1 MNEER
6 LKEIDKER
14 ELLYSRLGEL
24 DEEVYR
30 LENADALEVVE
41 GSIGKYYWNK
51 NSGIGMTGIF
61 HPKKASNR
69 TDLNITLYGEYVLE
83 TSLLIGN
90 VSVYVTNSQP
100 IRVDEF
106 KRDYEEITKEEYEEK
121 KSRMLNF
128 FLKD

>member
-1 MNEER
+1 MNEDR

-14 ELLYSRLGEL
+14 EHLYSRLGEL

-30 LENADALEVVE
+30 LENADALEVAE

-51 NSGIGMTGIF
+51 NGGIGMTGIF
-61 HPKKASNR
+61 HPKKVSNR
-69 TDLNITLYGEYVLE
+69 TDLNITVYGEYVLE

-90 VSVYVTNSQP
+90 ISVYVTNNQP
-100 IRVDEF
+100 MRVDEF

-121 KSRMLNF
+121 KRLMLNF

>member
-1 MNEER
+1 MNW
-6 LKEIDKER
+6 L
-14 ELLYSRLGEL
+14 
-24 DEEVYR
+24 
-30 LENADALEVVE
+30 
-41 GSIGKYYWNK
+41 
-51 NSGIGMTGIF
+51 SG
-61 HPKKASNR
+61 KASNR

-90 VSVYVTNSQP
+90 ISVYVTNNQP

-121 KSRMLNF
+121 KSRMLNL